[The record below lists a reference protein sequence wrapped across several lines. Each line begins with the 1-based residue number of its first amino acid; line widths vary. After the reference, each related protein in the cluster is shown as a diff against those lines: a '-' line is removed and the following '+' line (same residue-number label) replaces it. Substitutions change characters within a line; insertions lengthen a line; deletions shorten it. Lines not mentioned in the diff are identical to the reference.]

1 METSLTSFAVS
12 FWMKPS
18 NLTGTKMIF
27 DEGGATFGLAVY
39 LVDNQLNFSTRQN
52 NVQIDAG
59 DHTVPNDNA
68 WHYVVAVFQN
78 NELSL
83 YLDGNK
89 GTTVPAGYANGKI
102 SLHTGNGGIGY
113 SDGGSGHGFGSG
125 LYYAGLLDGFRYY
138 NNQSFAESQLADL
151 ARNDGNRTGLFG
163 GQNYTVTIKQA
174 DGKCSTSTDI
184 PVGSTCPEICGNGID
199 DDGDG
204 TIDNGCPTTPEIC
217 DNGIDDDG
225 DGTIDNADT
234 DCPTTDCSTEAYA
247 IAATGSTRS
256 GAANNATGEPNG
268 TTTEIGANND
278 FLVLTLPDEL
288 SIGTDYVIH
297 ISGRGNAATSN
308 VWEAP
313 TGTNIPTSE
322 SNSPNGF
329 TQNGQAIGPKDNIV
343 PVTKTT
349 QVPTKYLYFHRGSGD
364 IEIDAVTVS
373 IPCPPENC
381 TDGIDNDG
389 DGLIDCADGDCGT
402 PVIQGV
408 TTANP
413 ANCPALTDGKIT
425 IFAAGNNL
433 EFSIN
438 GGTTYQSDHLFTG
451 LTGGN
456 YTIKVRNA
464 ATGCVI
470 DHSSTI
476 TLTNPPCVEI
486 CNNNIDDDG
495 DGQVDCND
503 GDCGTPTIDTV
514 DLMNPD
520 CTTLDGA
527 QITINA
533 TGTDLEYSIDNGITF
548 QTSNQFSTLGLGSYD
563 IVVRNSTT
571 QCEAVYTNN
580 PVVVDHSHC
589 PELCNNGMDDD
600 GDGLIDCED
609 DDCQSNAISITP
621 TTTADCT
628 QDGSGAIE
636 LQVNGGMTPY
646 SYQWADIACLLYTS
660 PSPRDAT
667 LSRMPS
673 SA

>member
-1 METSLTSFAVS
+1 M
-12 FWMKPS
+12 
-18 NLTGTKMIF
+18 
-27 DEGGATFGLAVY
+27 
-39 LVDNQLNFSTRQN
+39 
-52 NVQIDAG
+52 
-59 DHTVPNDNA
+59 
-68 WHYVVAVFQN
+68 
-78 NELSL
+78 
-83 YLDGNK
+83 
-89 GTTVPAGYANGKI
+89 
-102 SLHTGNGGIGY
+102 
-113 SDGGSGHGFGSG
+113 
-125 LYYAGLLDGFRYY
+125 
-138 NNQSFAESQLADL
+138 
-151 ARNDGNRTGLFG
+151 
-163 GQNYTVTIKQA
+163 
-174 DGKCSTSTDI
+174 
-184 PVGSTCPEICGNGID
+184 
-199 DDGDG
+199 
-204 TIDNGCPTTPEIC
+204 
-217 DNGIDDDG
+217 DDDG
-225 DGTIDNADT
+225 DGTIDNADS

-247 IAATGSTRS
+247 IDANGSTKNGS
-256 GAANNATGEPNG
+256 ANNATGEPNG

-364 IEIDAVTVS
+364 IEIDAVKVS

-464 ATGCVI
+464 ATGCEI

-503 GDCGTPTIDTV
+503 GDCGTPTIDSVASV
-514 DLMNPD
+514 DPD

-580 PVVVDHSHC
+580 PVVVDQSHC
-589 PELCNNGMDDD
+589 PELCNNGIDDD
-600 GDGLIDCED
+600 GDGQIDCD
-609 DDCQSNAISITP
+609 DD
-621 TTTADCT
+621 DF
-628 QDGSGAIE
+628 
-636 LQVNGGMTPY
+636 L
-646 SYQWADIACLLYTS
+646 
-660 PSPRDAT
+660 R
-667 LSRMPS
+667 
-673 SA
+673 